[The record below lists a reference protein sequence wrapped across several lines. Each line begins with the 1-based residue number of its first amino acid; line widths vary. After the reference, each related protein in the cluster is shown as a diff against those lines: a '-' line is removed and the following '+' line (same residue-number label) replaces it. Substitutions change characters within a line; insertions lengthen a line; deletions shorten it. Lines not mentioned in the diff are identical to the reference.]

1 MDKEK
6 DGPEDLDESSQQSDM
21 HVSLIEP
28 STGKILFGFR
38 SYTRL

>member
-6 DGPEDLDESSQQSDM
+6 DGPEDIDESSQQSDM

-28 STGKILFGFR
+28 STGKILFCFM
-38 SYTRL
+38 SYM